1 MLLINLASRVTPL
14 YSRAFIGLALA
25 AFAAAGLS
33 QTLAAEPA
41 FGPGSV
47 FTANEE
53 GGSLSRI
60 DTQSGAVQSIKLP
73 VMPHNVDLS
82 AEARL
87 VFVVGLA
94 PKAGDAMSTTMK
106 MPTGGESAQATEGEE
121 PAGRLVIF
129 KLDAIDQGPVTTI
142 DVGHHPAHVVPDRD
156 GKRVFVTDSE
166 SNIVSV
172 IDMNTNKIV
181 KTIPTGSYPHGLRF
195 SPDGQQLFVA
205 NVEDGSVS
213 VIDVASLEEQA
224 RIPVGKAPVQV
235 GFTPDGTRVYVSLRD
250 ENKVTVIDRA
260 ARQVIT
266 KIDVGRNPIQVFA
279 TPDGRY
285 IYVANQGSDT
295 DPDNRVSIIDVAS
308 NEVVKTLTVGAGA
321 HGVTISKDGQFA
333 YITNIK
339 DNSVSV
345 IDTASQTVVQTI
357 PVGEGLNGIAFFS
370 GNS

>member
-1 MLLINLASRVTPL
+1 MSLFNLASRVTPL
-14 YSRAFIGLALA
+14 YSRAIVGLAVA
-25 AFAAAGLS
+25 AFAIAG
-33 QTLAAEPA
+33 QPQMLAAAPA
-41 FGPGSV
+41 IGTGSV
-47 FTANEE
+47 FTADEE

-60 DTQSGAVQSIKLP
+60 DNQSGAVQSVKLP

-94 PKAGDAMSTTMK
+94 PEAGDAMSTTMK
-106 MPTGGESAQATEGEE
+106 MSTSGESAQASGGDE

-129 KLDAIDQGPVTTI
+129 KLDAIDQPPVAT
-142 DVGHHPAHVVPDRD
+142 VGVGQHPAHVIPDRD
-156 GKRVFVTDSE
+156 GKRVFVTDSK
-166 SNIVSV
+166 SNSVSV
-172 IDMNTNKIV
+172 IDLAAGKIV
-181 KTIPTGSYPHGLRF
+181 KTIPTGGFPHGLRL

-213 VIDVASLEEQA
+213 VIDVGTLEEQA

-250 ENKVTVIDRA
+250 ENKVAVIDRA
-260 ARQVIT
+260 KRQVIA
-266 KIDVGRNPIQVFA
+266 KVDVGRNPIQVFA

-285 IYVANQGSDT
+285 VYVANQGSDA
-295 DPDNRVSIIDVAS
+295 DPDNRVSIIDVAA
-308 NEVVKTLTVGAGA
+308 NAVAKTLVTGAGA

-333 YITNIK
+333 YVTNIK

-345 IDTASQTVVQTI
+345 IDTARQTVVRTI
-357 PVGEGLNGIAFFS
+357 PVGEGPNGIAFFS